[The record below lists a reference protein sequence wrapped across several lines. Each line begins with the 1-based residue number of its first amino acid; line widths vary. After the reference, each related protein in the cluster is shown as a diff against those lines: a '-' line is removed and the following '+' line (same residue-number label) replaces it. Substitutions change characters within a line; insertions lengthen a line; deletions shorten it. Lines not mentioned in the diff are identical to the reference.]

1 MIEYPKD
8 KLYLRAGVLL
18 TQLKSYAASQSLGT
32 DGKGNI
38 EMYAYFAN
46 VSRLVS
52 PNDIDGVIKAE
63 KYILSPNFLDQKC
76 FRDIDKENLKP
87 IIREYK
93 LNMLV

>member
-8 KLYLRAGVLL
+8 RLYLRVGVLL
-18 TQLKSYAASQSLGT
+18 TQLKSYAN
-32 DGKGNI
+32 DKGNL

-63 KYILSPNFLDQKC
+63 KHILSPNFLNQRC
-76 FRDIDKENLKP
+76 FKQSDKESLIS
-87 IIREYK
+87 IIRDYK
-93 LNMLV
+93 LNQLI